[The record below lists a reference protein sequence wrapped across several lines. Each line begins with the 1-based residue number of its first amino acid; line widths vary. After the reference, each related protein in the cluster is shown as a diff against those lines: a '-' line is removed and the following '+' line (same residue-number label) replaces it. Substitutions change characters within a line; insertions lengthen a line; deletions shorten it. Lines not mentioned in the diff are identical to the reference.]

1 MEDAIRLDARVC
13 IDVTL
18 RPIFEAQYPDAS
30 WHTLEYP
37 SPWTPDFMAPMYA
50 DNGCDCIVWSS
61 TRRFSWSQS
70 LYWNT
75 L

>member
-13 IDVTL
+13 IDVAL
-18 RPIFEAQYPDAS
+18 RSTFEARYPDAS
-30 WHTLEYP
+30 WHTVEYP

-61 TRRFSWSQS
+61 TRRLS
-70 LYWNT
+70 
-75 L
+75 